1 LAVARTG
8 GSWFSYRV
16 RSPLPSVRR
25 WLPPLL
31 WMLLIF
37 GASADPF
44 SGQRTSRILEPLLR
58 WLLPWLS
65 EPAVQLGVL
74 LLRKCAHVGEYAVL
88 AALLWCA
95 LRESAADDP
104 RRWDWPVAGRVMLV
118 VVLYAASDEFHQ
130 RFVPSRQATLQDV
143 LVDALGGLVGLAAV
157 WAARKCRR
165 RAAAPG
171 PDRTG

>member
-1 LAVARTG
+1 
-8 GSWFSYRV
+8 
-16 RSPLPSVRR
+16 
-25 WLPPLL
+25 
-31 WMLLIF
+31 
-37 GASADPF
+37 
-44 SGQRTSRILEPLLR
+44 
-58 WLLPWLS
+58 
-65 EPAVQLGVL
+65 
-74 LLRKCAHVGEYAVL
+74 
-88 AALLWCA
+88 
-95 LRESAADDP
+95 
-104 RRWDWPVAGRVMLV
+104 MLV